1 MGQKIN
7 NVGVMLNNPKQRNI
21 YLAGAGLAI
30 LTIIVGG
37 FYATRNKNDSGP
49 AGAQVGL
56 VPQVNA
62 VPGTSTSVRYNEMVN
77 QSNVQEAEKA
87 LKEDKTF
94 VATPVN
100 TNSANTENPFD
111 ALDKQIK
118 AQREKEAPEQA
129 IREQEEKQAK
139 APEPV
144 APVQPVAPVVQPIQ
158 QVVVQQAAPAKKYG
172 SDEDYMLIST
182 LSGSWNIKASKA
194 ESDFAGSKG
203 GASLGNAQQV
213 MQQNQVGQQVQQQAQ
228 KGRLIAKAGTIYNAV
243 LETGINSDE
252 PSPVLAKIVGG
263 ELKGTRLIGR
273 MTTSGEKV
281 VVEFGTA
288 SVPNMPSSIR
298 LNSVAVDPA
307 TSRTGLA
314 TDVDRHTFLRYGVLL
329 GAAFLGGYADAIA
342 QQNTTSTVT
351 PQGSVVTTKGTMDS
365 KQINQQAIGSVGKEL
380 ANQTRTTV
388 QTLKPTIT
396 VDAGTAIGILI
407 MEDLY
412 DNLQ

>member
-1 MGQKIN
+1 MGQKVN
-7 NVGVMLNNPKQRNI
+7 NVGAMLNNPKQRNI

-37 FYATRNKNDSGP
+37 FYATRSKNSQGP

-62 VPGTSTSVRYNEMVN
+62 VPGTSNSVRYNEMVN

-100 TNSANTENPFD
+100 TNSTTTENPFD

-129 IREQEEKQAK
+129 IREQEETQAK
-139 APEPV
+139 APE
-144 APVQPVAPVVQPIQ
+144 PVQPVAPVVQPQPVQ
-158 QVVVQQAAPAKKYG
+158 QVVVQHAASPKKYG

-351 PQGSVVTTKGTMDS
+351 PQGSVVTTKGTIDN